1 MAKKSRQSK
10 GTFKD
15 GIKTRLMIISV
26 LFFLFVAAL
35 IARLASLQIVQH
47 EALLKKSEKQYIGTV
62 ETQFGR
68 GVIYARNMNELA
80 QNIEVESVYVNPAEI
95 LNRRATAQFLSA
107 TLNLDQSN
115 IYEKI
120 SSKKD
125 FIWIKRKSDIKSIAK
140 LRRANLSGVGFLP
153 EQKRFYPKRE
163 LAANVLGFVGIDNQG
178 LAGIEHAHQS
188 KLKGTTVR
196 RVTERDAR
204 GRNIQ
209 PLEGLRDSSRKS
221 YDIVLTL
228 DEVIQF
234 TTEYHLKV
242 VFSGRETTRFTE
254 LIGWSFDH

>member
-1 MAKKSRQSK
+1 MAKISRQSK

-68 GVIYARNMNELA
+68 GVIYDRNMNELA

-107 TLNLDQSN
+107 TLNLDQRN

-120 SSKKD
+120 QL
-125 FIWIKRKSDIKSIAK
+125 IVLVNMDIKFEFS
-140 LRRANLSGVGFLP
+140 VM
-153 EQKRFYPKRE
+153 FYMG
-163 LAANVLGFVGIDNQG
+163 LNV
-178 LAGIEHAHQS
+178 
-188 KLKGTTVR
+188 
-196 RVTERDAR
+196 
-204 GRNIQ
+204 
-209 PLEGLRDSSRKS
+209 
-221 YDIVLTL
+221 
-228 DEVIQF
+228 
-234 TTEYHLKV
+234 
-242 VFSGRETTRFTE
+242 
-254 LIGWSFDH
+254 